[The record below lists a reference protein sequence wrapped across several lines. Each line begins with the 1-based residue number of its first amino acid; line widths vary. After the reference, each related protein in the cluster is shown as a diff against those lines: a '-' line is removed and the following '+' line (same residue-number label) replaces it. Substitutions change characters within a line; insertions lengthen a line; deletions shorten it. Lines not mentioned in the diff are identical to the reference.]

1 MPNARA
7 LVVEDDPSWQQILS
21 EILADCGLA
30 VDLAESYEEAVA
42 LIRPVSHRIAV
53 LDLSL
58 GGPDHHNQDGLKV
71 QEAITRH
78 DPGCASIF
86 LTGFATVELAV
97 SVIQELGASTCLRK
111 ETFRRADF
119 RKAVNQALA
128 APPAPLPP
136 ELSKKADV
144 VTLTG
149 RAGALAENAAQRALS
164 AGLIRAGPVRA
175 GPALVVE
182 DDAGWRG
189 LLSELLVET
198 GYQVSQCSSY
208 VEALGA
214 LRETEF
220 QLAVV
225 DLQLAS
231 SLQPDANQDG
241 LRLLATTQKLG
252 LATIIVSGTADP
264 EVIERAYAEY
274 QLFACLEKQAFERKT
289 FLRTVHKARQVREAG
304 AGLQS
309 LTGREREV
317 LALLARGLTNKEIA
331 TSLTITPNTVKRHLK
346 SLFAKLEVSTRS
358 AASAIATRAGIVD

>member
-1 MPNARA
+1 MAIARA

-21 EILADCGLA
+21 EILVDCGLA

-58 GGPDHHNQDGLKV
+58 AGPDHHNQDGLKV
-71 QEAITRH
+71 QAAITRH
-78 DPGCASIF
+78 DPGCATIF

-128 APPAPLPP
+128 APPAPLSKAEPVTPP
-136 ELSKKADV
+136 AASHPDRP
-144 VTLTG
+144 G
-149 RAGALAENAAQRALS
+149 RQAES
-164 AGLIRAGPVRA
+164 AVHRTSPA

-198 GYQVSQCSSY
+198 GYQVTACSSY

-220 QLAVV
+220 QLVVV

-231 SLQPDANQDG
+231 SLQPGANTDG
-241 LRLLATTQKLG
+241 MRLLATTQKLG
-252 LATIIVSGTADP
+252 LATIIVSGNADP
-264 EVIERAYAEY
+264 QVIERAYAEY

-346 SLFAKLEVSTRS
+346 SLFAKLEVNTRS

>member
-1 MPNARA
+1 MPIPRA

-30 VDLAESYEEAVA
+30 VDLAESYEEAVV
-42 LIRPVSHRIAV
+42 LIRPVSHRLAV

-58 GGPDHHNQDGLKV
+58 SGPDHHNQDGLKV
-71 QEAITRH
+71 QAAITRP
-78 DPGCASIF
+78 DPGCATIF
-86 LTGFATVELAV
+86 LPGFATVELAV
-97 SVIQELGASTCLRK
+97 RVIQELGASTCLRK

-128 APPAPLPP
+128 ASPAAV
-136 ELSKKADV
+136 KKAEPAAPANRPA
-144 VTLTG
+144 
-149 RAGALAENAAQRALS
+149 RAGAGDAAAS
-164 AGLIRAGPVRA
+164 PAGPARA

-182 DDAGWRG
+182 DDAGWQG

-198 GYQVSQCSSY
+198 GYQVTACSSY

-252 LATIIVSGTADP
+252 LATIIVSGNADP

-304 AGLQS
+304 AGLQR

-317 LALLARGLTNKEIA
+317 LGLLARGLTNKEIA

-346 SLFAKLEVSTRS
+346 SLFAKLEVNTRS